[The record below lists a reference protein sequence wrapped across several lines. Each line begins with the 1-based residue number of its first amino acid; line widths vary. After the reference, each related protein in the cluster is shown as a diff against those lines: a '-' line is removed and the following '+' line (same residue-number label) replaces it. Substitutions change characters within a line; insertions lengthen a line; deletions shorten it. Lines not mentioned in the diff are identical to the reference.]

1 VATLADSTYVFA
13 VNRAPRDLLPAV
25 LAGGYLVLAGLVFL
39 ALFSFDG
46 TDDFAGWAPVIGG
59 TQVGWCALVGTTQ
72 RSSARI
78 GARAG
83 IAAAFAGLFVFAC
96 GTSSLIAPIELV
108 ELRLG
113 AGGNPVVDV
122 AYFLALGVGLIAS
135 ILTSVRFARLL
146 APGNTRGVAAVLA
159 VVALTGLWSLAMGLT
174 IYPLIPQRPWGFFD
188 GFAALLAG
196 ATGAGALTF
205 AVPLFVFV
213 WLLSRRPAVDT
224 TSAPL

>member
-1 VATLADSTYVFA
+1 
-13 VNRAPRDLLPAV
+13 
-25 LAGGYLVLAGLVFL
+25 
-39 ALFSFDG
+39 
-46 TDDFAGWAPVIGG
+46 
-59 TQVGWCALVGTTQ
+59 
-72 RSSARI
+72 
-78 GARAG
+78 
-83 IAAAFAGLFVFAC
+83 
-96 GTSSLIAPIELV
+96 
-108 ELRLG
+108 
-113 AGGNPVVDV
+113 
-122 AYFLALGVGLIAS
+122 
-135 ILTSVRFARLL
+135 
-146 APGNTRGVAAVLA
+146 